1 MSSKPKKEIY
11 SERGRYFPERNKA
24 QASKNGYCDFK
35 FLDPL
40 FKTNSNFRV
49 LGVEAFQNLVFAI
62 QLLISDRTKLPFYD
76 LFFAFLVGF
85 LAAALEDKAF
95 RHPRFLM
102 IDITEDKGMEQER
115 SHNFQQQVVRV
126 STDSEVEHQII
137 LATAMPSPEL
147 DETVFVGKFSTR
159 DNGTLAFLS

>member
-40 FKTNSNFRV
+40 FKTNSNFSV

-76 LFFAFLVGF
+76 LFFARIDNLIQF
-85 LAAALEDKAF
+85 
-95 RHPRFLM
+95 PRFQCICSVLHRGGVQ
-102 IDITEDKGMEQER
+102 D
-115 SHNFQQQVVRV
+115 V
-126 STDSEVEHQII
+126 
-137 LATAMPSPEL
+137 
-147 DETVFVGKFSTR
+147 
-159 DNGTLAFLS
+159 